1 MSDSARHP
9 TLAVRV
15 LFVLVAT
22 VLAAAI
28 GAPAPATPAAQAAPE
43 SPACAWRFM
52 SNETVL
58 NVAFPDANATYWVL
72 PYALGGDDR
81 IELSGDYPAARYF
94 SLNTYGT
101 DLNTVDTLRDDQIAP
116 DQDSV
121 NPFLDPSSAGS
132 PDSARRWHATVL
144 PGEAD
149 HALNQIR
156 ALPTGAATQT
166 VPMGFLIIRVYVPD
180 DAASLPGGVPL
191 PAVALVLNNGAT
203 TIPISTCPTAFDP
216 AVATSGP
223 LGQAMEAAFDRLI
236 AGAASGAF
244 PGNVPEATFVNPAS
258 TSGLFPN
265 GDNKYIGAGLTYQ
278 PGRIVVVRGRAPTFP
293 DTRAGVPVT
302 EPGEQVRYWSMCQN
316 DQVSPYPVVACAAD
330 FQTNIDSSGYY
341 TYVVA
346 AAGDVPSSAASD
358 PTVTVLPW
366 GSTDVPKK
374 VLFLR
379 HMLPGPAF
387 YPQSVQ
393 ASQAANSDPAVT
405 MGEYYPR
412 ATYCARADFEAGG
425 YRACLNGNG

>member
-1 MSDSARHP
+1 MA
-9 TLAVRV
+9 
-15 LFVLVAT
+15 LVAAFA
-22 VLAAAI
+22 VPPAHADPI
-28 GAPAPATPAAQAAPE
+28 GPPP

-52 SNETVL
+52 SNDTVL

-101 DLNTVDTLRDDQIAP
+101 DLNTVDTLRDDQIVP
-116 DQDSV
+116 DPGSG
-121 NPFLDPSSAGS
+121 NPFAEGPSDGSAEPG
-132 PDSARRWHATVL
+132 RGWHATVV

-149 HALNQIR
+149 HARNQIR
-156 ALPTGAATQT
+156 ALPGGTTTQA

-180 DAASLPGGVPL
+180 NAASLPGGVPL
-191 PAVALVLNNGAT
+191 PAVTLVRSGGAA
-203 TIPISTCPTAFDP
+203 TIPVSTCPAAFDP
-216 AVATSGP
+216 AAASSGP

-302 EPGEQVRYWSMCQN
+302 EPGQQVRYWSMCQN

-330 FQTNIDSSGYY
+330 FQTKVDARGYY

-346 AAGDVPSSAASD
+346 APADVPTAAASD

-366 GSTDVPKK
+366 GSTEVPKK
-374 VLFLR
+374 VLFMR
-379 HMLPGPAF
+379 HMLPSQDF

-393 ASQAANSDPAVT
+393 ASQAAGSDPAAT

-412 ATYCARADFEAGG
+412 ATYCTTADFEAGG
-425 YRACLNGNG
+425 YQACLDR